1 MSFQEPQ
8 EQSGLLHDKLKDQIA
23 VSIKDSLTKATTV
36 LSSLHRVHS
45 YMDVLQTMPSRFG
58 SGGGGEGIRNALEQ
72 VRAIRND
79 AAALLQTIYLTE
91 LGLQSLRDVEKT
103 TPTTSSSNVT
113 IVPILG
119 SSMVNSDLTTSA
131 AINSNSSDVVKG
143 SAVVEL
149 TQQQEMTDPVLNPP
163 SDSLTSDEP
172 SPTKQ

>member
-1 MSFQEPQ
+1 MA
-8 EQSGLLHDKLKDQIA
+8 EQQGLLHEKLKAQIG

-45 YMDVLQTMPSRFG
+45 YMDVLQSMPSFQTG
-58 SGGGGEGIRNALEQ
+58 GGGGEGIRSALEQ

-103 TPTTSSSNVT
+103 PTTSSR

-119 SSMVNSDLTTSA
+119 GNSINNSDLTTSA
-131 AINSNSSDVVKG
+131 AINSNGDDVIKG
-143 SAVVEL
+143 RAVVEL
-149 TQQQEMTDPVLNPP
+149 TQHQEMADTVHPP
-163 SDSLTSDEP
+163 SDPMTSDE
-172 SPTKQ
+172 TKL